1 MEEEQPIKK
10 ADWLLFFHI
19 NQVKDQVKNQ
29 VINQILFRK

>member
-19 NQVKDQVKNQ
+19 NQVKDQVKDPVIKQ
-29 VINQILFRK
+29 VLFRN